1 MSHLLDQLRELKVE
15 HLWLEVSEKNKYAV
29 RLYYALGGQVTGR
42 RDRYYKDGSDARCS
56 LSFRLG
62 VFAILESR

>member
-1 MSHLLDQLRELKVE
+1 MVRG
-15 HLWLEVSEKNKYAV
+15 SEKNKYAV

-42 RDRYYKDGSDARCS
+42 RDRYYKDGSDALLFEFS
-56 LSFRLG
+56 IG